1 MVVADTVRRGSSPD
15 GLQPLRLARDW
26 RQVIPLIEL
35 AFGED
40 LDAEAR
46 RALRSMRLPPVLA
59 SLIALLDGLSLPG
72 EGMMPGFVWLE
83 SGRVVGTA
91 SVRRVQTFNG
101 GWLISNVAVH
111 PDWQGR
117 GIGRALLEASLDF
130 AQDHGGVWV
139 VLQVRESNLIA
150 RRLYESLDFRSIAEV
165 SRLRIPAVGEVTPP
179 VHQQAFRPAR
189 WSDGSALSRLART
202 LTPLDVF
209 WVDGLNRAL
218 YKTGQLHRLMARLRG
233 GRRRWW
239 VLDAYDSESGE
250 ELIRTQASTRW
261 AGHRFCA
268 AVGVEEDPRLPWHRL
283 RLLVLPEAQDEHLA
297 ERLVAFGMAQLANSL
312 ALPIEVEHP
321 ASDEATLAALTKTGF
336 ESVYALIHMRRNLES
351 LGSRQE
357 ERQ

>member
-26 RQVIPLIEL
+26 RQVILLIEL

-59 SLIALLDGLSLPG
+59 SLIALLDSLSLPG
-72 EGMMPGFVWLE
+72 EGMMPGFVWFE

-91 SVRRVQTFNG
+91 SVRRVQAFAG

-111 PDWQGR
+111 PDWQGQ

-130 AQDHGGVWV
+130 AQDHGGTWV
-139 VLQVRESNLIA
+139 VLQVRESNLVA
-150 RRLYESLDFRSIAEV
+150 RRLYESLEFHSIAEV
-165 SRLRIPAVGEVTPP
+165 SRFRKSAVNEMTPF
-179 VHQQAFRPAR
+179 VHHQAFRPAR
-189 WSDGSALSRLART
+189 WSDGNALSRLART
-202 LTPLDVF
+202 LTPRDVL
-209 WVDGLNRAL
+209 WVDSLNRDL
-218 YKTGQLHRLMARLRG
+218 YKIRLLDRLMARMRG

-239 VLDAYDSESGE
+239 VLDAVDCESDEGM
-250 ELIRTQASTRW
+250 IRPRASTPW

-268 AVGVEEDPRLPWHRL
+268 AVGVEEDPRIPWHRL
-283 RLLVLPEAQDEHLA
+283 RLLVLPEAQAEPLA
-297 ERLVAFGMAQLANSL
+297 ERLIAFGLAQLVNSL

-321 ASDEATLAALTKTGF
+321 ASDEATLAALAKAGF
-336 ESVYALIHMRRNLES
+336 ESVFALIHMRRNLRDF
-351 LGSRQE
+351 GSRQE
-357 ERQ
+357 EQ